1 MGKLSS
7 VLTAEKICVNL
18 FSGGKPS
25 GGRGIRISSLRF
37 SNLKAKRGKPYW
49 ERLGSLCS
57 NEFWNTFS
65 QITLIQLELNSFMR
79 TAGLYIS
86 TYLCFEFAY
95 DG

>member
-1 MGKLSS
+1 MDKVSS

-57 NEFWNTFS
+57 NEF
-65 QITLIQLELNSFMR
+65 
-79 TAGLYIS
+79 
-86 TYLCFEFAY
+86 
-95 DG
+95 